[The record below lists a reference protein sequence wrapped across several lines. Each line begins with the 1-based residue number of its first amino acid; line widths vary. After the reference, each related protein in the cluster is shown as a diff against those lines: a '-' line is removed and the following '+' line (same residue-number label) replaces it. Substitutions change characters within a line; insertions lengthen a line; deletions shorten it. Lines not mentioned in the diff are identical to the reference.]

1 MIFRG
6 SIKDWKITD
15 LLWLEISILKVVG
28 IACVFIFVRKQEDL
42 INYVLCLS
50 GITLI
55 ARVSLWSEVLKQI
68 KRYRGIKLE
77 FRRHARAIFAL
88 FIPQIIIQLYTVFD
102 KTLLGLLGQSSAE
115 NGYYEQAEKIVRL
128 AASVVCTL
136 SAVMMP
142 RISSL
147 YYLGKKQQACE
158 EIKNSFRFV
167 WFLGIPIMLGLIGV
181 SRELT
186 FLFWGRICESE
197 YNIAYTFCDHFG
209 NWIK

>member
-1 MIFRG
+1 M
-6 SIKDWKITD
+6 
-15 LLWLEISILKVVG
+15 
-28 IACVFIFVRKQEDL
+28 
-42 INYVLCLS
+42 
-50 GITLI
+50 
-55 ARVSLWSEVLKQI
+55 
-68 KRYRGIKLE
+68 
-77 FRRHARAIFAL
+77 

-186 FLFWGRICESE
+186 FLFLGEE
-197 YNIAYTFCDHFG
+197 YAKVNIILPILSVIILVIGLNNVTGMQYFIPMGKQKT
-209 NWIK
+209 IQYL